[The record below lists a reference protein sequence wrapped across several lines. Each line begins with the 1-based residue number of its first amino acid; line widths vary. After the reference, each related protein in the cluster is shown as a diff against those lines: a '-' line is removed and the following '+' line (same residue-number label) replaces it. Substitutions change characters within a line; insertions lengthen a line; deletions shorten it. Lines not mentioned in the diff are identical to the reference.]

1 MCIAE
6 CSNRVKVVK
15 HSYLLPLLVHFK
27 VYSVL
32 LVAFF
37 GSFINNSLHIHVLL
51 IKTLHRNQSH
61 NSLST
66 HLIRYSEPIKS
77 ILVACLTHPAWL
89 GS

>member
-1 MCIAE
+1 MCVCVLCVCAHVCACVHVRFVCVCIAE

-37 GSFINNSLHIHVLL
+37 GPFIINSLHIHVLL
-51 IKTLHRNQSH
+51 IKTLNRNQSQ
-61 NSLST
+61 NTL
-66 HLIRYSEPIKS
+66 
-77 ILVACLTHPAWL
+77 
-89 GS
+89 